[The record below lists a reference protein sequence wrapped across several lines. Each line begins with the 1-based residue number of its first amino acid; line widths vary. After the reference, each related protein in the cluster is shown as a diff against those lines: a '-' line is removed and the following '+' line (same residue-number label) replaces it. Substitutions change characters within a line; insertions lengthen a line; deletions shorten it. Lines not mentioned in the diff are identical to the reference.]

1 MKFGVGIPTCT
12 EGMMY
17 PVPYATP
24 EGLLKMCE
32 VAEALGFDHVMGN
45 DHVSTQA
52 YVRQT
57 FPDPP
62 TFYEPMLAMAF
73 AAARTTRVRLATGVV
88 VLPLRHPVT
97 LAKQAATFDHFC
109 GGRLILGV
117 GVGAYREEFV
127 AMFGGGAGRVRGDMV
142 TEHLEALHLLFTQ
155 RRATYKGKYY
165 QFTDVESYPKPLQKL
180 LPLWVA
186 GNGEAGVRRA
196 ARFGSGWLPAILS
209 AQEIAGRVALLRREA
224 EAAGRDPSGIEIAPQ
239 FAVAIGE
246 TPREAEATF
255 KRSQLYHHLESL
267 RQSTLKEQAGSFD
280 QRSLLGTP
288 EMVCEQVERFRR
300 AGVTCCAG
308 LYFMGS
314 TVDENIAA
322 MRLFA
327 SRVMPQFP

>member
-24 EGLLKMCE
+24 EGLVKMCE
-32 VAEALGFDHVMGN
+32 AAEALGFDHVMGN
-45 DHVSTQA
+45 DHVSTQS
-52 YVRQT
+52 YVRKS

-73 AAARTTRVRLATGVV
+73 AATRTSRLRLATGVI

-97 LAKQAATFDHFC
+97 LAKQAATFDHFSK
-109 GGRLILGV
+109 GRLILGV
-117 GVGAYREEFV
+117 GVGAYREEFL
-127 AMFGGGAGRVRGDMV
+127 AMYGGGAGKMRGDMV
-142 TEHLEALHLLFTQ
+142 TEHLEALQLLFTE

-165 QFTDVESYPKPLQKL
+165 QFSDVESYPKPLQNP
-180 LPLWVA
+180 LPVWVA
-186 GNGEAGVRRA
+186 GNAEAGVKRA
-196 ARFGSGWLPAILS
+196 ARYGTGWLPAILS
-209 AQEIAGRVALLRREA
+209 AKEIADRLAILRRTA
-224 EAAGRDPSGIEIAPQ
+224 EQAGRDPSTIEIAPQ

-246 TPREAEATF
+246 TAKEAEATF

-267 RQSTLKEQAGSFD
+267 RQSTLKEQTGSFD
-280 QRSLLGTP
+280 ERSLMGTP
-288 EMVCEQVERFRR
+288 EMICAQVDRFRK

-308 LYFMGS
+308 LFFIGS

-327 SRVMPQFP
+327 AKVMPNFQ